1 MGLKSDFKESF
12 KSDIKSDFKLKRKKY
27 NELRNLLRKRKQ
39 TSIFEKEHFEEELDK
54 ERMIYKELNTKQKKK
69 EL

>member
-1 MGLKSDFKESF
+1 M
-12 KSDIKSDFKLKRKKY
+12 I
-27 NELRNLLRKRKQ
+27 NLLRKRKQ

-54 ERMIYKELNTKQKKK
+54 ERMIYKELNHNIRTTKQKKK